1 MNKSLLRKKKRTLR
15 VRKRLRGTIERP
27 RLCVRKTNKH
37 LHIQI
42 IDDEN
47 GVTLASTSTFA
58 KDDKMK
64 KSKESGYKLGEKIA
78 KMALDK
84 KVKQVIFDRG
94 PSKYHG
100 VLAQLADGAR
110 KAGLQF

>member
-47 GVTLASTSTFA
+47 GVTIASTSTFE

-64 KSKESGYKLGEKIA
+64 KSKEMGYKLGEKIA
-78 KMALDK
+78 KKALDK
-84 KVKQVIFDRG
+84 KIKQVIFDRG